1 MIRSKFLSCEDRR
14 ALLSCVKRQR
24 EDHGVARRANALL
37 LLDDGKSCVEI
48 AQVLYLD
55 DDTVRG
61 WHKQYL
67 SEGWDAVAYDGWK
80 GGQSWLSVAQ
90 EAALCAWL
98 EARFC
103 RSTVEIRAHV
113 AAECSLNYSHSG
125 CIKLLARLG
134 FEYRKPKALPRVADV
149 AKQAEFIAMYDNML
163 NSLADDEAVYFA
175 PSRDIAAQY
184 PAGLRTPCT
193 QNIKANLRL
202 VG

>member
-1 MIRSKFLSCEDRR
+1 MIRAGFLSSADRIELE
-14 ALLSCVKRQR
+14 ACVRRQR
-24 EDHGVARRANALL
+24 EDHGIARRANAIL
-37 LLDDGKSCVEI
+37 LLDDGESCAQI
-48 AQVLYLD
+48 AKFLYLD
-55 DDTVRG
+55 DDTIRG
-61 WHKQYL
+61 WYKSYRQD
-67 SEGWDAVAYDGWK
+67 GWDALAFDGWN
-80 GGQSWLSVAQ
+80 GGQSRMKQAQ
-90 EAALCAWL
+90 QVALCAWL